1 MICVGLKIKSPKA
14 RSNVFH
20 NNMNSLMRQIISPR
34 NILKLPLGVDIVI
47 NPWEYP
53 DESNK
58 LVP

>member
-1 MICVGLKIKSPKA
+1 
-14 RSNVFH
+14 
-20 NNMNSLMRQIISPR
+20 MNSLMMQIIPLR
-34 NILKLPLGVDIVI
+34 NIPKLPLGVDIVI